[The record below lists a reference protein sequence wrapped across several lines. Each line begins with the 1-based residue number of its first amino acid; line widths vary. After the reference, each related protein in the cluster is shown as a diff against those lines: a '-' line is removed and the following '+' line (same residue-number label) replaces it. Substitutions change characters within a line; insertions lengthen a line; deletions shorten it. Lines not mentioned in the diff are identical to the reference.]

1 MTKRSIWSKELGNQ
15 EVDMTAEEET
25 EFEARQVE
33 AENQRLPNELKSLR
47 VKRNNLLAETDFYG
61 MSDVVMSD
69 EMTTYRQALRDLT
82 EGLDTVEKARAV
94 EFPTKP

>member
-1 MTKRSIWSKELGNQ
+1 MVLQKSVNGVMIDL
-15 EVDMTAEEET
+15 TAEEIVEY
-25 EFEARQVE
+25 EARQVE
-33 AENQRLPNELKSLR
+33 AENQRLPNELKQLR
-47 VKRNNLLAETDFYG
+47 DTRNNLLAETDFYG

-82 EGLDTVEKARAV
+82 EGLDTVEKVIAV